1 MKRKRNMCLECPA
14 CFKPLKDG
22 LAATAGGY
30 EERMI
35 GDQMMVCCRPGTAGE
50 SRKRVMDKYDY
61 YCLATEKGKKI
72 AKGADYTGL
81 TPKWCPRLKENG
93 K

>member
-1 MKRKRNMCLECPA
+1 MCLKCPA

-35 GDQMMVCCRPGTAGE
+35 GGEMMICCRPAE
-50 SRKRVMDKYDY
+50 SWARKRVMDKYDY

-81 TPKWCPRLKENG
+81 TPKWCPRLKEAG

>member
-1 MKRKRNMCLECPA
+1 MCLNCPA

-22 LAATAGGY
+22 LAITAGGY
-30 EERMI
+30 EDRMV
-35 GDQMMVCCRPGTAGE
+35 GDQMMICCRPGETV
-50 SRKRVMDKYDY
+50 SRKRTMDKFDY
-61 YCLATEKGKKI
+61 YCLATERGKKI

-81 TPKWCPRLKENG
+81 TPKWCPRLKEDG